1 MPLMATQQ
9 FGFANGK
16 DIKFAT
22 DARKRMLEGVEM
34 LADTVQVTLGPKG
47 RNVVLDKSFGMPKI
61 TKDGVTVAKE
71 IEFEDKYHNIGASL
85 IKQVA
90 AKANDEAGDGTT
102 TATVLARAIFK
113 EGCKSV
119 AAGMNPMD
127 LRRGIQMAVDHVVEG
142 LREQSIP
149 IRGKAEILNVAS
161 ISANNDA
168 HIGGLIAGIFDKLG
182 INATVSVAEGKS
194 LKTEVE
200 YVEGLKWDRG
210 YVSPYFVTDP
220 KTQKAEFHN
229 AYLLLVDKK
238 ISSVQSIL
246 PYLEAAMQQQRPLI
260 LVAEDVES
268 EALATL
274 VVNKLRGGLKIAAV
288 KSPGFGDNRKNTMQD
303 IAVATG
309 GQFIAED
316 VGLKL
321 EDGDLSV
328 LGQAKQVII
337 TKDDTIIMGGAGEKK
352 DVDERVELIY
362 KQIEKTTSDYD
373 SEKLQERVAKLTSG
387 VAVIKVGGASEI
399 EVGELKDRI
408 EDALCAT
415 RAAADEGIV
424 NGGGTALLYASKKLD
439 GLEGANFDQNVGIQ
453 IVRDACKF
461 PIKTICQNAGFEG
474 SIVADKLLEGNDF
487 TRGFD
492 ASKGEYVD
500 MRNRGII
507 DPTKVVRT
515 AIVDASGVASL
526 MITTEATIADMVE
539 EDKE

>member
-1 MPLMATQQ
+1 MQKFSQQFAMRRSLLRQMPLMATQS

-22 DARKRMLEGVEM
+22 DARTRMLEGVEM

-127 LRRGIQMAVDHVVEG
+127 LRRGIQLAVDHVIEG

-149 IRGKAEILNVAS
+149 INHKAEILNVAS

-168 HIGGLIAGIFDKLG
+168 RIGGLIAGIFEKLG
-182 INATVSVAEGKS
+182 VTATINVTDGKS
-194 LKTEVE
+194 LTTEVE

-220 KTQKAEFHN
+220 KTQKVEFQN
-229 AYLLLVDKK
+229 AYLLYVDKK
-238 ISSVQSIL
+238 ISSIQSIL
-246 PYLEAAMQQQRPLI
+246 PYLESAAQQQRPLVI
-260 LVAEDVES
+260 VAEDIES

-303 IAVATG
+303 IAIATG

-337 TKDDTIIMGGAGEKK
+337 TKDDTIIMGGAGKK
-352 DVDERVELIY
+352 EDIDERVDLIMR
-362 KQIEKTTSDYD
+362 QIEKTTSDYD
-373 SEKLQERVAKLTSG
+373 SEKL
-387 VAVIKVGGASEI
+387 
-399 EVGELKDRI
+399 
-408 EDALCAT
+408 
-415 RAAADEGIV
+415 
-424 NGGGTALLYASKKLD
+424 
-439 GLEGANFDQNVGIQ
+439 
-453 IVRDACKF
+453 
-461 PIKTICQNAGFEG
+461 
-474 SIVADKLLEGNDF
+474 
-487 TRGFD
+487 
-492 ASKGEYVD
+492 
-500 MRNRGII
+500 
-507 DPTKVVRT
+507 
-515 AIVDASGVASL
+515 
-526 MITTEATIADMVE
+526 
-539 EDKE
+539 